1 MLFVGLLL
9 LALLVAALG
18 WQYWHADRVYSG
30 VTVAGVPVG
39 GLTHAEAIA
48 RLNRTVVRQPLP
60 PMLVT
65 YGDRQWPVA
74 AGQATATIDTLDA
87 VNKAYMVGRRGDA
100 VSRLGEQF
108 QAALGTVTVQPAL
121 NLDLPQVRYALSQV
135 AADVRTPARP
145 GVVVNDVRIAPQSGV
160 DVDVDSTLSSLM
172 SALEMHLGDAQVV
185 APLQTVALEPPPE
198 IVAPAEA
205 TERTLA
211 TITSGPLMLRD
222 AALRL

>member
-1 MLFVGLLL
+1 MSIQAPYRARTSTSKIRRGPADLAALFVGLLL

-100 VSRLGEQF
+100 FRAWASNFKPRWGPSRCS
-108 QAALGTVTVQPAL
+108 
-121 NLDLPQVRYALSQV
+121 R
-135 AADVRTPARP
+135 R
-145 GVVVNDVRIAPQSGV
+145 
-160 DVDVDSTLSSLM
+160 
-172 SALEMHLGDAQVV
+172 
-185 APLQTVALEPPPE
+185 
-198 IVAPAEA
+198 
-205 TERTLA
+205 
-211 TITSGPLMLRD
+211 
-222 AALRL
+222 